1 MPCDI
6 HNNTE
11 FDLSALE
18 PIIKKFIP
26 FAAQRMG
33 FKGRPVIVFQ
43 SDPENG
49 QRIFGKTAHYE
60 PGEGKISIY
69 IDGRHPKD
77 MLRSMSHELVHH
89 SQRERGEFDNLSD
102 TGHGYAQRDPH
113 LRNMEREAYEVG
125 NMVFRDFEDIHK
137 KYLTENKLYTGQK
150 DHMNN
155 SEFIKKQ
162 NEKESE
168 RKFKRLV
175 KGFTKNKEKKNG

>member
-1 MPCDI
+1 LPCDI

-11 FDLSALE
+11 FDIGALE

-49 QRIFGKTAHYE
+49 QRIFGKTAHYD
-60 PGEGKISIY
+60 PGERKISIY

-89 SQRERGEFDNLSD
+89 SQCERGEFDEIGD
-102 TGHGYAQRDPH
+102 TGPGYAQSNPH

-137 KYLTENKLYTGQK
+137 KYLTENKLYTGKK
-150 DHMNN
+150 DYMQN
-155 SEFIKKQ
+155 SDFIKKQ